1 MADTVEM
8 ARQESHAAPV
18 EKGVDVNGQASDEG
32 YDMFAQSS
40 DIFYTE
46 EEAAT
51 VRRKLDW
58 HLLPLMCFL
67 YGICYVDKA
76 CLAWAVLFDF
86 RSDLGLSGDQYNWG
100 SSIFY
105 FGYLVAQWPFNYAL
119 QKYHTGKI
127 LGYCVITWGILM
139 IA

>member
-1 MADTVEM
+1 MAETI
-8 ARQESHAAPV
+8 ATTQQEPHAPI
-18 EKGVDVNGQASDEG
+18 EKGADVNGHASDEG

-40 DIFYTE
+40 DIFYTD
-46 EEAAT
+46 EEAMT

-76 CLAWAVLFDF
+76 CLAWAVLFNF
-86 RSDLGLSGDQYNWG
+86 RKDLGLTGDQYSWG

-105 FGYLVAQWPFNYAL
+105 FGYLVAQWPCNYML
-119 QKYHTGKI
+119 QKYHTGRI
-127 LGYCVITWGILM
+127 LGYCVISWGILM
-139 IA
+139 VA